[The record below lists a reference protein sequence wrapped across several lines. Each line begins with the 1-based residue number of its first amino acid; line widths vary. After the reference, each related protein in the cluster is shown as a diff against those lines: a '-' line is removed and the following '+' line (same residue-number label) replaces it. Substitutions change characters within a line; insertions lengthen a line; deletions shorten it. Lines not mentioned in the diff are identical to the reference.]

1 LDAVNINEARILKS
15 KPIKPKINGRT
26 LITNS
31 QFDDNGGDDDVSFID
46 KPDAMRT

>member
-1 LDAVNINEARILKS
+1 VNINKARILKS

-31 QFDDNGGDDDVSFID
+31 QFDDNGGNVSFID